1 MTGRVANMPGTGVL
15 CGVCACFLALSAEA
29 GRKVWFEDDC
39 EGAPRIGFADISE
52 PTVRG
57 REAALETGRIV
68 IDREGYTDISEMR
81 SHAGVHAFVVDTTL
95 DGLSGKW
102 GGRASWGSTEPLAIG
117 ADGPVFLT
125 AFVRTEVL
133 SPEISVAMAVLFD
146 GADGRG
152 NAVRGGCLQFKARG
166 QDPNGWLV
174 FSCDVVALVRKHGFR
189 PDRITG
195 WRLVLNGPAG
205 RPLKKARALLYVDD
219 ISFASAPPK
228 MPALAKPGEEAK
240 YQKIEPGPH
249 TVGYMSLYDRF
260 PKASRNRTWNSSF
273 ENGFDRWSGG
283 ISPLDGDLHV
293 ADSAKAV
300 RIVRGDSPHGDCH
313 VEMGDP
319 EGRESSVGVSTLP
332 FPVKEGRRYTLSFFA
347 RASQPGAVL
356 TAEGCG
362 VFARFALTDAWARY
376 SLDIP
381 KMISFNYGPGRQYPG
396 RWKFSLVH
404 RGAATVALDA
414 VQVEEGPLTDYAYP
428 PLVSVAVHSRR
439 RYGIFTA
446 KESPEAYVTVF
457 NGFGVTTNAVL
468 ETEVRNFRHE
478 SVRRARETL
487 TLGPHERR
495 EIPISLAG
503 AERLRHW
510 KLAAKVKVD
519 GVVEQEAHGAICRV
533 DEVTELPGAD
543 YFGQLGYAGTNVGN
557 FDRVLELNRL
567 LGAKRMLVY
576 NNLRRDWEDGW
587 RTNALYDARRD
598 LYVDAVIKAGFIPEL
613 AIYPFARCL
622 QLEKGTDA
630 HILTD
635 EAIADVDAWVRRF
648 ATHLRGRVGH
658 YEVFG
663 EYMRGETTR
672 RARNVATLLEV
683 ISKALRES
691 SPGCEITAFAEDNM
705 PNICGELE
713 PHFKLGSL
721 RFCDNVSLHPYCV
734 GSEDQELLDDAESAV
749 RRLIDRYAPEGRRI
763 PFSCGEAGHRAVDT
777 LYWDETEPES
787 MYYPIHCTE
796 LEQAERVVREI
807 VIGMTHGFSRY
818 IAFFTTMSGR
828 FFSFNYLQYGEGDGL
843 RPKTVF
849 AAFNNLVRRLA
860 GFRLV
865 KSFADR
871 DRKLRGATFACGDR
885 AVAVVWHYPDDHR
898 PTNARLKF
906 DPQRLR
912 GCNVVGEGFVPS
924 GRGGVTEF
932 VLDGSP
938 VFFETSVAAA
948 DELAAAL
955 AAIDVDYRG
964 KDTGCVPLARIAK
977 PAGDAF
983 AGRASWP
990 KVELGERQRVTR
1002 GIDRTPY
1009 GGKADLSAVLRGA
1022 SDGERLYLDIE
1033 VTDDVRATPYDAV
1046 HEKRLIWSNDALQ
1059 MGFDRADGTGL
1070 KELNFSAPPA
1080 GEVFFTLANDPIRE
1094 DLIRFKAHAE
1104 GTVTDYRI
1112 VIPWKALWSDFTAGD
1127 EARVKFCLA
1136 VVDNDGDRGNPR
1148 LRTCGDRQALQL
1160 APGLYL
1166 GGKQSA
1172 AYPKLA
1178 LVPLASGMGD

>member
-1 MTGRVANMPGTGVL
+1 MISKRGATASVL
-15 CGVCACFLALSAEA
+15 AAVLAFALSAEA

-57 REAALETGRIV
+57 REAALATGRIV

-117 ADGPVFLT
+117 AEGPVFLT

-133 SPEISVAMAVLFD
+133 SPEISVEMAVLFD

-228 MPALAKPGEEAK
+228 MPALAKLGEEAK

-313 VEMGDP
+313 
-319 EGRESSVGVSTLP
+319 
-332 FPVKEGRRYTLSFFA
+332 
-347 RASQPGAVL
+347 
-356 TAEGCG
+356 
-362 VFARFALTDAWARY
+362 
-376 SLDIP
+376 
-381 KMISFNYGPGRQYPG
+381 
-396 RWKFSLVH
+396 
-404 RGAATVALDA
+404 
-414 VQVEEGPLTDYAYP
+414 
-428 PLVSVAVHSRR
+428 
-439 RYGIFTA
+439 
-446 KESPEAYVTVF
+446 
-457 NGFGVTTNAVL
+457 
-468 ETEVRNFRHE
+468 
-478 SVRRARETL
+478 
-487 TLGPHERR
+487 
-495 EIPISLAG
+495 
-503 AERLRHW
+503 
-510 KLAAKVKVD
+510 
-519 GVVEQEAHGAICRV
+519 
-533 DEVTELPGAD
+533 
-543 YFGQLGYAGTNVGN
+543 
-557 FDRVLELNRL
+557 
-567 LGAKRMLVY
+567 
-576 NNLRRDWEDGW
+576 
-587 RTNALYDARRD
+587 
-598 LYVDAVIKAGFIPEL
+598 
-613 AIYPFARCL
+613 
-622 QLEKGTDA
+622 
-630 HILTD
+630 
-635 EAIADVDAWVRRF
+635 
-648 ATHLRGRVGH
+648 
-658 YEVFG
+658 
-663 EYMRGETTR
+663 
-672 RARNVATLLEV
+672 
-683 ISKALRES
+683 
-691 SPGCEITAFAEDNM
+691 
-705 PNICGELE
+705 
-713 PHFKLGSL
+713 
-721 RFCDNVSLHPYCV
+721 
-734 GSEDQELLDDAESAV
+734 
-749 RRLIDRYAPEGRRI
+749 
-763 PFSCGEAGHRAVDT
+763 
-777 LYWDETEPES
+777 
-787 MYYPIHCTE
+787 
-796 LEQAERVVREI
+796 
-807 VIGMTHGFSRY
+807 
-818 IAFFTTMSGR
+818 
-828 FFSFNYLQYGEGDGL
+828 
-843 RPKTVF
+843 
-849 AAFNNLVRRLA
+849 
-860 GFRLV
+860 
-865 KSFADR
+865 
-871 DRKLRGATFACGDR
+871 
-885 AVAVVWHYPDDHR
+885 
-898 PTNARLKF
+898 
-906 DPQRLR
+906 
-912 GCNVVGEGFVPS
+912 
-924 GRGGVTEF
+924 
-932 VLDGSP
+932 
-938 VFFETSVAAA
+938 
-948 DELAAAL
+948 
-955 AAIDVDYRG
+955 
-964 KDTGCVPLARIAK
+964 
-977 PAGDAF
+977 
-983 AGRASWP
+983 
-990 KVELGERQRVTR
+990 VELGERQRVTR

-1148 LRTCGDRQALQL
+1148 LRTYGDRQALQL

-1172 AYPKLA
+1172 AYPKFA
-1178 LVPLASGMGD
+1178 LEKMMDRESVWNAEGAK